1 MSFDLAGLLQRNTQ
15 NTLSGLSSSASAGR
29 TDMSSKTAEG
39 AQAGSLTVGSAIS
52 GQVIKVEGDTVY
64 VKLPSEVLTAKL
76 QEGVNLQTGQSVTFA
91 VSGISDKQITLQ
103 ALFQNSAQTQ
113 VLGKALEQAGIA
125 QTADSLS
132 MVDAMMREGMSVDKN
147 SLWQMYRQV
156 LDHPQTTGENIVLMN
171 RLQIPVNDL
180 TAAQFQNLQNANG
193 QLAQAANTLT
203 DSLYAEFTDMAVQSP
218 QEAAA
223 FMKELVLLLGE
234 SSQTEAGQVGAL
246 PLEGQEV
253 PGDVQPADGNQQP
266 AAGNST
272 GQTEAAGDPVAGQP
286 AGGQTAENGVDARL
300 AFDGQVQTE
309 TDGRQVQAEADGG
322 RLQGSNA
329 EKLST
334 DGQVEQMK
342 ENFLLKPEMVADK
355 EEVEQFFTKLREQVS
370 RLAQTVS
377 EAGKA
382 QTQLFTQTNQLRE
395 NLDFLHQLSQT
406 MQYVQLPLRMA
417 GQETTGDL
425 YVYANK
431 KGLTK
436 EDSISAFLHLD
447 MEHLGPVDVYVAM
460 QNRKVNTH
468 FYLQDDAMID
478 FIQAHIHLLNE
489 RLEQK
494 GYQMQTEVS
503 QKDTPSKVT
512 EPKQA
517 VALSYDPDDDAPK
530 VVATGKGALAEK
542 IIEEAK
548 QAKVPVHKDS
558 KLADTLSRLE
568 IGELIPPELYE
579 VVAEILVFVDQMDRI
594 RAKMEQANKK
604 K

>member
-1 MSFDLAGLLQRNTQ
+1 
-15 NTLSGLSSSASAGR
+15 
-29 TDMSSKTAEG
+29 
-39 AQAGSLTVGSAIS
+39 
-52 GQVIKVEGDTVY
+52 
-64 VKLPSEVLTAKL
+64 
-76 QEGVNLQTGQSVTFA
+76 
-91 VSGISDKQITLQ
+91 
-103 ALFQNSAQTQ
+103 
-113 VLGKALEQAGIA
+113 
-125 QTADSLS
+125 
-132 MVDAMMREGMSVDKN
+132 
-147 SLWQMYRQV
+147 
-156 LDHPQTTGENIVLMN
+156 
-171 RLQIPVNDL
+171 
-180 TAAQFQNLQNANG
+180 
-193 QLAQAANTLT
+193 
-203 DSLYAEFTDMAVQSP
+203 
-218 QEAAA
+218 
-223 FMKELVLLLGE
+223 MKELVLLLGE

-253 PGDVQPADGNQQP
+253 PGDVQPA
-266 AAGNST
+266 AGNSI
-272 GQTEAAGDPVAGQP
+272 GQTEVAGDPVAGQP
-286 AGGQTAENGVDARL
+286 AGGQAAENGVDARL

-309 TDGRQVQAEADGG
+309 SDGRQVQAEADGG

-329 EKLST
+329 EKQSM
-334 DGQVEQMK
+334 DGQVVSSETAENSSQPGVDSLAELMKSDLFTKGDTRQLLRLFSSKEFRNLLTEQMK

-468 FYLQDDAMID
+468 FYLKDDAMID

-512 EPKQA
+512 EEMRKDQ
-517 VALSYDPDDDAPK
+517 
-530 VVATGKGALAEK
+530 
-542 IIEEAK
+542 EEESVCIN
-548 QAKVPVHKDS
+548 QYSFDV
-558 KLADTLSRLE
+558 
-568 IGELIPPELYE
+568 
-579 VVAEILVFVDQMDRI
+579 
-594 RAKMEQANKK
+594 RA
-604 K
+604 

>member
-29 TDMSSKTAEG
+29 TDMSGKTADG

-76 QEGVNLQTGQSVTFA
+76 QEGVNLQSGQSVTFA

-171 RLQIPVNDL
+171 RLQIPVDDL

-193 QLAQAANTLT
+193 QLAQAANALT
-203 DSLYAEFTDMAVQSP
+203 DSLFAEFTDMAAQSP

-286 AGGQTAENGVDARL
+286 AGQLAAENGVDARL

-334 DGQVEQMK
+334 DGQVVSSETAENSSQPGVDSLAELMKSDLFTKGDTRQLLRLFASKEFRSLLTEQMK

-382 QTQLFTQTNQLRE
+382 QTQLFTQSNQLRE

-512 EPKQA
+512 EEMRKDQ
-517 VALSYDPDDDAPK
+517 
-530 VVATGKGALAEK
+530 
-542 IIEEAK
+542 EEESVCIN
-548 QAKVPVHKDS
+548 QYSFDV
-558 KLADTLSRLE
+558 
-568 IGELIPPELYE
+568 
-579 VVAEILVFVDQMDRI
+579 
-594 RAKMEQANKK
+594 RA
-604 K
+604 

>member
-29 TDMSSKTAEG
+29 TDMSGKTADG

-64 VKLPSEVLTAKL
+64 VKLPTEVLTAKL
-76 QEGVNLQTGQSVTFA
+76 QEGVNLQSGQSVTFA

-171 RLQIPVNDL
+171 RLQIPVDDL

-203 DSLYAEFTDMAVQSP
+203 DSLFAEFTDMAVQSP

-246 PLEGQEV
+246 PPEGQEV

-272 GQTEAAGDPVAGQP
+272 GQTDAAGQP
-286 AGGQTAENGVDARL
+286 AGGQTAENGVDARP

-334 DGQVEQMK
+334 DGQVVSSETAENSSQPGADSLAELMKSDLFTKGDTRQLLRLFASKEFNSLLTEQMK

-512 EPKQA
+512 EEMRKDQ
-517 VALSYDPDDDAPK
+517 
-530 VVATGKGALAEK
+530 
-542 IIEEAK
+542 EEESVCIN
-548 QAKVPVHKDS
+548 QYSFDV
-558 KLADTLSRLE
+558 
-568 IGELIPPELYE
+568 
-579 VVAEILVFVDQMDRI
+579 
-594 RAKMEQANKK
+594 RA
-604 K
+604 

>member
-193 QLAQAANTLT
+193 QLAQAANALT
-203 DSLYAEFTDMAVQSP
+203 DSLFAEFTDMAVQSP

-272 GQTEAAGDPVAGQP
+272 GQTEAAGDPVAC
-286 AGGQTAENGVDARL
+286 
-300 AFDGQVQTE
+300 
-309 TDGRQVQAEADGG
+309 
-322 RLQGSNA
+322 
-329 EKLST
+329 
-334 DGQVEQMK
+334 
-342 ENFLLKPEMVADK
+342 LLY
-355 EEVEQFFTKLREQVS
+355 TS
-370 RLAQTVS
+370 
-377 EAGKA
+377 
-382 QTQLFTQTNQLRE
+382 
-395 NLDFLHQLSQT
+395 
-406 MQYVQLPLRMA
+406 
-417 GQETTGDL
+417 
-425 YVYANK
+425 
-431 KGLTK
+431 
-436 EDSISAFLHLD
+436 
-447 MEHLGPVDVYVAM
+447 
-460 QNRKVNTH
+460 
-468 FYLQDDAMID
+468 
-478 FIQAHIHLLNE
+478 
-489 RLEQK
+489 
-494 GYQMQTEVS
+494 
-503 QKDTPSKVT
+503 PS
-512 EPKQA
+512 PR
-517 VALSYDPDDDAPK
+517 D
-530 VVATGKGALAEK
+530 
-542 IIEEAK
+542 
-548 QAKVPVHKDS
+548 
-558 KLADTLSRLE
+558 
-568 IGELIPPELYE
+568 
-579 VVAEILVFVDQMDRI
+579 
-594 RAKMEQANKK
+594 
-604 K
+604 

>member
-29 TDMSSKTAEG
+29 TDMSGKTADG

-64 VKLPSEVLTAKL
+64 VKLPSEVLAAKL
-76 QEGVNLQTGQSVTFA
+76 QEGVNLQPGQSVTFA

-193 QLAQAANTLT
+193 QLAQAANALT
-203 DSLYAEFTDMAVQSP
+203 DSLFAEFTDMAAQSP

-234 SSQTEAGQVGAL
+234 SSRTEAGQVGAL

-272 GQTEAAGDPVAGQP
+272 GQTDAAGQP

-300 AFDGQVQTE
+300 VFDGQVQTE

-334 DGQVEQMK
+334 DGQVVSSETAENSSRPGVDSLAELMKSDLFTKGDTRQLLRLFASKEFRSLLTEQMK

-468 FYLQDDAMID
+468 FYLQDDAVID

-503 QKDTPSKVT
+503 QKDTPSGVT
-512 EPKQA
+512 EEMRKDQ
-517 VALSYDPDDDAPK
+517 
-530 VVATGKGALAEK
+530 
-542 IIEEAK
+542 EESVCIN
-548 QAKVPVHKDS
+548 QYSFDV
-558 KLADTLSRLE
+558 
-568 IGELIPPELYE
+568 
-579 VVAEILVFVDQMDRI
+579 
-594 RAKMEQANKK
+594 RA
-604 K
+604 

>member
-29 TDMSSKTAEG
+29 TDMSGKTADG

-76 QEGVNLQTGQSVTFA
+76 QEGVNLQSGQSVTFA

-171 RLQIPVNDL
+171 RLQIPVDDL

-203 DSLYAEFTDMAVQSP
+203 DSLFAEFTDMAVQSP
-218 QEAAA
+218 QEATA
-223 FMKELVLLLGE
+223 FMKELVLLLGK

-272 GQTEAAGDPVAGQP
+272 GQTDAAGQP
-286 AGGQTAENGVDARL
+286 AGGQTAENGVDAWL
-300 AFDGQVQTE
+300 AFDGQVQAE
-309 TDGRQVQAEADGG
+309 SDGRQVQAEAYGG

-334 DGQVEQMK
+334 DGQVVSSETAENSSRPGVDSLAELMKSDLFTKGDTRQLLRLFASKEFRSLLTEQMR

-377 EAGKA
+377 ETGKA

-503 QKDTPSKVT
+503 QKDTLSKVT
-512 EPKQA
+512 EEMRKDQ
-517 VALSYDPDDDAPK
+517 
-530 VVATGKGALAEK
+530 
-542 IIEEAK
+542 EEESVCIN
-548 QAKVPVHKDS
+548 QYSFDV
-558 KLADTLSRLE
+558 
-568 IGELIPPELYE
+568 
-579 VVAEILVFVDQMDRI
+579 
-594 RAKMEQANKK
+594 RA
-604 K
+604 

>member
-15 NTLSGLSSSASAGR
+15 NTLSGLSPSASAGR
-29 TDMSSKTAEG
+29 TDMSGKAAEG

-52 GQVIKVEGDTVY
+52 GQVMKVEGDTVY
-64 VKLPSEVLTAKL
+64 VKLPSEILTAKL
-76 QEGVNLQTGQSVTFA
+76 QEGVNLQPGQSVTFA

-193 QLAQAANTLT
+193 QLAQAANALT
-203 DSLYAEFTDMAVQSP
+203 DSLFAEFADMAAQSP
-218 QEAAA
+218 QEAAS

-234 SSQTEAGQVGAL
+234 SGQTEAGQAGAL

-253 PGDVQPADGNQQP
+253 PGDVQPA
-266 AAGNST
+266 AGNST
-272 GQTEAAGDPVAGQP
+272 GQTEVAGDPVAGQP
-286 AGGQTAENGVDARL
+286 AGGQAAENGVDARL

-309 TDGRQVQAEADGG
+309 SDGRQVQAEADGG

-329 EKLST
+329 EKQSM
-334 DGQVEQMK
+334 DGQVVSSKTAENSSQPGVDSLAELMKSDLFTKGDTRQLLRLFSSKEFRNLLTEQMK

-468 FYLQDDAMID
+468 FYLKDDAMID

-512 EPKQA
+512 EEMRKDQ
-517 VALSYDPDDDAPK
+517 
-530 VVATGKGALAEK
+530 
-542 IIEEAK
+542 EEESVCIN
-548 QAKVPVHKDS
+548 QYSFDV
-558 KLADTLSRLE
+558 
-568 IGELIPPELYE
+568 
-579 VVAEILVFVDQMDRI
+579 
-594 RAKMEQANKK
+594 RA
-604 K
+604 

>member
-76 QEGVNLQTGQSVTFA
+76 QEGVNLQSGQSVTFA

-193 QLAQAANTLT
+193 QLAQAANALT
-203 DSLYAEFTDMAVQSP
+203 DSLFAEFTDMAAKSP

-272 GQTEAAGDPVAGQP
+272 GQTDAAGQS

-300 AFDGQVQTE
+300 VFDGQVQTE
-309 TDGRQVQAEADGG
+309 TDGRQVQAEADGRQLQVSDSDKQGIDG
-322 RLQGSNA
+322 RNNFSETA
-329 EKLST
+329 ENTVQQSADSLAELMKSDLFTKGDTRQLLRLFSSKEFRSLLT
-334 DGQVEQMK
+334 EQMK

-355 EEVEQFFTKLREQVS
+355 EAVEQFFTKLREQVS
-370 RLAQTVS
+370 RLTQTVS

-436 EDSISAFLHLD
+436 EDSVSAFLHLD

-468 FYLQDDAMID
+468 FYLQDDAVID

-503 QKDTPSKVT
+503 QKDTPSGVT
-512 EPKQA
+512 EEMRKDQ
-517 VALSYDPDDDAPK
+517 
-530 VVATGKGALAEK
+530 
-542 IIEEAK
+542 EESVCIN
-548 QAKVPVHKDS
+548 QYSFDV
-558 KLADTLSRLE
+558 
-568 IGELIPPELYE
+568 
-579 VVAEILVFVDQMDRI
+579 
-594 RAKMEQANKK
+594 RA
-604 K
+604 

>member
-15 NTLSGLSSSASAGR
+15 NTLSGLSPSASAGR
-29 TDMSSKTAEG
+29 TDMSGKTAEG
-39 AQAGSLTVGSAIS
+39 AQTGSLTVGSAIS
-52 GQVIKVEGDTVY
+52 GQVMKVEGDTVY

-76 QEGVNLQTGQSVTFA
+76 QEGVNLQPGQSVTFA

-147 SLWQMYRQV
+147 ALWQMHRQV

-193 QLAQAANTLT
+193 QLAQAANALT
-203 DSLYAEFTDMAVQSP
+203 DSLFAEFADMAAQSP
-218 QEAAA
+218 QEAAS

-253 PGDVQPADGNQQP
+253 PGDVQPE
-266 AAGNST
+266 AGNST
-272 GQTEAAGDPVAGQP
+272 GQTEAAGDRVAGQP
-286 AGGQTAENGVDARL
+286 AGGQTAGNGVDARL
-300 AFDGQVQTE
+300 AFDGQVQAE
-309 TDGRQVQAEADGG
+309 SDGRQVQAEADGG

-334 DGQVEQMK
+334 DGQVVSSKTAENSSQPGVDSLAELMKSDLFTKGDTRQLLHLFSSKEFRNLLTEQMK

-512 EPKQA
+512 EEMRKDQ
-517 VALSYDPDDDAPK
+517 
-530 VVATGKGALAEK
+530 
-542 IIEEAK
+542 EEESVCIN
-548 QAKVPVHKDS
+548 QYSFDV
-558 KLADTLSRLE
+558 
-568 IGELIPPELYE
+568 
-579 VVAEILVFVDQMDRI
+579 
-594 RAKMEQANKK
+594 RA
-604 K
+604 

>member
-193 QLAQAANTLT
+193 QLAQAANALT
-203 DSLYAEFTDMAVQSP
+203 DSLFAEFTDMAVQSP

-234 SSQTEAGQVGAL
+234 SSQTE
-246 PLEGQEV
+246 EGQEV
-253 PGDVQPADGNQQP
+253 PGDVQP

-286 AGGQTAENGVDARL
+286 AGGRTAENGVDARL
-300 AFDGQVQTE
+300 AFNGQVQTE

-334 DGQVEQMK
+334 DGQVVSSETAENSSQPGVDSLAELMKSDLFTKGDTRQLLRLFSSKEFRSLLTEQMK

-382 QTQLFTQTNQLRE
+382 QTQLFTQSNQLRE

-512 EPKQA
+512 EEMRKDQ
-517 VALSYDPDDDAPK
+517 
-530 VVATGKGALAEK
+530 
-542 IIEEAK
+542 EEESVCIN
-548 QAKVPVHKDS
+548 QYSFDV
-558 KLADTLSRLE
+558 
-568 IGELIPPELYE
+568 
-579 VVAEILVFVDQMDRI
+579 
-594 RAKMEQANKK
+594 RA
-604 K
+604 

>member
-29 TDMSSKTAEG
+29 TDMSGKTTEG
-39 AQAGSLTVGSAIS
+39 AQTGSLTVGSAIS
-52 GQVIKVEGDTVY
+52 GQVMKVEGDTVY

-76 QEGVNLQTGQSVTFA
+76 QEGVNLQPGQSVTFA

-193 QLAQAANTLT
+193 QLAQAANALT
-203 DSLYAEFTDMAVQSP
+203 DSLFAEFADMAAQSP
-218 QEAAA
+218 HEAAS

-234 SSQTEAGQVGAL
+234 SSQTEAGQAGAL

-272 GQTEAAGDPVAGQP
+272 GQIEVAGDRVAGQP

-309 TDGRQVQAEADGG
+309 TDGRQVQAEADSG
-322 RLQGSNA
+322 RLQEPNA

-334 DGQVEQMK
+334 DGQVVSSKAVENSSQPGVDSLAELMKSDLFTKGDTRQLLRLFSSKEFRNLLTEQMK

-512 EPKQA
+512 EEMRKDQ
-517 VALSYDPDDDAPK
+517 
-530 VVATGKGALAEK
+530 
-542 IIEEAK
+542 EEESVCIN
-548 QAKVPVHKDS
+548 QYSFDV
-558 KLADTLSRLE
+558 
-568 IGELIPPELYE
+568 
-579 VVAEILVFVDQMDRI
+579 
-594 RAKMEQANKK
+594 RA
-604 K
+604 

>member
-15 NTLSGLSSSASAGR
+15 NTLSGLSSSALAGR

-76 QEGVNLQTGQSVTFA
+76 QEGMNLQSGQSVTFA

-156 LDHPQTTGENIVLMN
+156 LDYPQTTGENIVLMN

-193 QLAQAANTLT
+193 QLAQAANALT
-203 DSLYAEFTDMAVQSP
+203 DSLFAEFTDMAVQSP

-246 PLEGQEV
+246 PLEGQVV

-272 GQTEAAGDPVAGQP
+272 GQTEAAGDPAAGQL

-300 AFDGQVQTE
+300 VFDGQVQTE
-309 TDGRQVQAEADGG
+309 TDGRQVQAEADGRQLQVSDSDKQGIDG
-322 RLQGSNA
+322 RNNFSETA
-329 EKLST
+329 ENTVQQSADSLAELMKSDLFTKGDTRQLLRLFSSKEFRSLLT
-334 DGQVEQMK
+334 EQMK

-382 QTQLFTQTNQLRE
+382 QTQLFTRTNQLRE

-512 EPKQA
+512 EEMRKDQ
-517 VALSYDPDDDAPK
+517 
-530 VVATGKGALAEK
+530 
-542 IIEEAK
+542 EEESVCIN
-548 QAKVPVHKDS
+548 QYSFDV
-558 KLADTLSRLE
+558 
-568 IGELIPPELYE
+568 
-579 VVAEILVFVDQMDRI
+579 
-594 RAKMEQANKK
+594 RA
-604 K
+604 

>member
-29 TDMSSKTAEG
+29 TDMSGKTADG

-76 QEGVNLQTGQSVTFA
+76 QEGVNLQSGQSVTFA

-171 RLQIPVNDL
+171 RLQIPVDDL

-203 DSLYAEFTDMAVQSP
+203 DSLFAEFTDMAVQSP

-272 GQTEAAGDPVAGQP
+272 GQTDAAGQP

-309 TDGRQVQAEADGG
+309 TDGRQVQAEAAGG

-334 DGQVEQMK
+334 DGQVVSSETAENSSQPGVDSLAELMKSDLFTKGDTRQLLRLFASKEFRSLLTEQMK

-503 QKDTPSKVT
+503 QKDTLSKVT
-512 EPKQA
+512 EEMRKDQ
-517 VALSYDPDDDAPK
+517 
-530 VVATGKGALAEK
+530 
-542 IIEEAK
+542 EEESVCIN
-548 QAKVPVHKDS
+548 QYSFDV
-558 KLADTLSRLE
+558 
-568 IGELIPPELYE
+568 
-579 VVAEILVFVDQMDRI
+579 
-594 RAKMEQANKK
+594 RA
-604 K
+604 

>member
-76 QEGVNLQTGQSVTFA
+76 QEGVNLQSGQSVTFA

-193 QLAQAANTLT
+193 QLAQAANALT
-203 DSLYAEFTDMAVQSP
+203 DSLFAEFTDMAAKSP
-218 QEAAA
+218 QEAAV

-234 SSQTEAGQVGAL
+234 SSRTEAGQVGAL

-272 GQTEAAGDPVAGQP
+272 GQTDAAGQP

-334 DGQVEQMK
+334 DGQVVSSETAENSSQPGVDSLAELMKSDLFTKGDTRQLLRLFASKEFRSLLTEQMK

-503 QKDTPSKVT
+503 QKDTPSGVT
-512 EPKQA
+512 EEMRKDQ
-517 VALSYDPDDDAPK
+517 
-530 VVATGKGALAEK
+530 
-542 IIEEAK
+542 EESVCIN
-548 QAKVPVHKDS
+548 QYSFDV
-558 KLADTLSRLE
+558 
-568 IGELIPPELYE
+568 
-579 VVAEILVFVDQMDRI
+579 
-594 RAKMEQANKK
+594 RA
-604 K
+604 

>member
-1 MSFDLAGLLQRNTQ
+1 MSFDLAGLWQRNTQ
-15 NTLSGLSSSASAGR
+15 NTLSGLSSSVSAGYA
-29 TDMSSKTAEG
+29 DMGGKAAEG
-39 AQAGSLTVGSAIS
+39 TQTGSLTVGSAIS
-52 GQVIKVEGDTVY
+52 GQVMKVEGDTVY

-76 QEGVNLQTGQSVTFA
+76 QDGMSLQPGQSVTFA

-103 ALFQNSAQTQ
+103 ALFQNSAQIQ

-147 SLWQMYRQV
+147 ALWQMYRQV
-156 LDHPQTTGENIVLMN
+156 LDHPQTTGDNIVLMN

-203 DSLYAEFTDMAVQSP
+203 DSLFAEFTDMVAQSP
-218 QEAAA
+218 QEAAS
-223 FMKELVLLLGE
+223 FMKELVLLFGE
-234 SSQTEAGQVGAL
+234 SGQTEAEQAGAFS
-246 PLEGQEV
+246 PEGQEV
-253 PGDVQPADGNQQP
+253 PGNEQLADENQQAVTENSAGQTN
-266 AAGNST
+266 AAGNSAT
-272 GQTEAAGDPVAGQP
+272 DRM
-286 AGGQTAENGVDARL
+286 AGGQTVENNVDARL
-300 AFDGQVQTE
+300 AFDGQMQTE
-309 TDGRQVQAEADGG
+309 TDGRQVQTESDSSQLQVSDPDKQSIAGQTATQETAKNTMQSSADSLAELMKSDLFTGG
-322 RLQGSNA
+322 DTRQLLHLFSSK
-329 EKLST
+329 EFRSLLT
-334 DGQVEQMK
+334 EQMK
-342 ENFLLKPEMVADK
+342 DNFLLKPEMVADK

-377 EAGKA
+377 EAGKE

-431 KGLTK
+431 KGLTS

-460 QNRKVNTH
+460 QNQKVNTH

-489 RLEQK
+489 RLSQK

-503 QKDTPSKVT
+503 QKDMPSKVT
-512 EPKQA
+512 EEMRKDQ
-517 VALSYDPDDDAPK
+517 
-530 VVATGKGALAEK
+530 
-542 IIEEAK
+542 EEESVCIN
-548 QAKVPVHKDS
+548 QYSFDV
-558 KLADTLSRLE
+558 
-568 IGELIPPELYE
+568 
-579 VVAEILVFVDQMDRI
+579 
-594 RAKMEQANKK
+594 RA
-604 K
+604 

>member
-1 MSFDLAGLLQRNTQ
+1 M
-15 NTLSGLSSSASAGR
+15 
-29 TDMSSKTAEG
+29 
-39 AQAGSLTVGSAIS
+39 
-52 GQVIKVEGDTVY
+52 KVEGDTVY

-76 QEGVNLQTGQSVTFA
+76 QEGVNLQPGQSVTFA

-147 SLWQMYRQV
+147 SLWQMYRRV
-156 LDHPQTTGENIVLMN
+156 LDYPQTTGENIVLMN

-193 QLAQAANTLT
+193 QLAQAANALT
-203 DSLYAEFTDMAVQSP
+203 DSLFAEFVDMAAQSP
-218 QEAAA
+218 QEAAS
-223 FMKELVLLLGE
+223 FMKELVLFLGE

-253 PGDVQPADGNQQP
+253 PGDVQPA
-266 AAGNST
+266 AGNST
-272 GQTEAAGDPVAGQP
+272 GQTEAAGDRVAGQP
-286 AGGQTAENGVDARL
+286 TGGQTAENGVDARL
-300 AFDGQVQTE
+300 AFDGQVQAE
-309 TDGRQVQAEADGG
+309 SDGRQVQAEADGG

-334 DGQVEQMK
+334 DGQIVSSKTAENSSQPGVDSLAELMKSDLFTKGDTRQLLRLFSSKEFRNLLTEQMK

-460 QNRKVNTH
+460 QNRRVNTH

-512 EPKQA
+512 EEMRKDQ
-517 VALSYDPDDDAPK
+517 
-530 VVATGKGALAEK
+530 
-542 IIEEAK
+542 EEESVCIN
-548 QAKVPVHKDS
+548 QYSFDV
-558 KLADTLSRLE
+558 
-568 IGELIPPELYE
+568 
-579 VVAEILVFVDQMDRI
+579 
-594 RAKMEQANKK
+594 RA
-604 K
+604 

>member
-29 TDMSSKTAEG
+29 TDMSGKTTEG
-39 AQAGSLTVGSAIS
+39 AQTGSLTVGSAIS
-52 GQVIKVEGDTVY
+52 GQVMKVEGDTVY

-76 QEGVNLQTGQSVTFA
+76 QEGVNLQPGQSVTFA

-113 VLGKALEQAGIA
+113 VLGKALEQAGIV

-156 LDHPQTTGENIVLMN
+156 LDYPQTTGENIVLMN

-193 QLAQAANTLT
+193 QLAQAANALT
-203 DSLYAEFTDMAVQSP
+203 DSLYAEFADMAAQSP
-218 QEAAA
+218 QEAAS

-234 SSQTEAGQVGAL
+234 SSQTEAGQAGAL

-253 PGDVQPADGNQQP
+253 PGDVQPPDGNQQP

-272 GQTEAAGDPVAGQP
+272 GQTEAAGDLVAGQP
-286 AGGQTAENGVDARL
+286 TGGQTAGNGVDARL
-300 AFDGQVQTE
+300 AFDGQVQAE
-309 TDGRQVQAEADGG
+309 SDGRQVQAEADNRQLQTSGLDKQG
-322 RLQGSNA
+322 TEGQAALSKTAENSSQPGVDFLAELMKSDLFTKGDTRQLLRLFSSKEFRN
-329 EKLST
+329 LLT
-334 DGQVEQMK
+334 EQMK

-512 EPKQA
+512 EEMRKDQ
-517 VALSYDPDDDAPK
+517 
-530 VVATGKGALAEK
+530 
-542 IIEEAK
+542 EEESVCIN
-548 QAKVPVHKDS
+548 QYSFDV
-558 KLADTLSRLE
+558 
-568 IGELIPPELYE
+568 
-579 VVAEILVFVDQMDRI
+579 
-594 RAKMEQANKK
+594 RA
-604 K
+604 

>member
-29 TDMSSKTAEG
+29 TDMSGKTAEG

-52 GQVIKVEGDTVY
+52 GQVMKVEGDTVY

-76 QEGVNLQTGQSVTFA
+76 QEGVNLQPGQSVTFA

-147 SLWQMYRQV
+147 ALWQMHRQV

-193 QLAQAANTLT
+193 QLAQAANALT
-203 DSLYAEFTDMAVQSP
+203 DSLFAEFADMAAQSP
-218 QEAAA
+218 QEAAS

-253 PGDVQPADGNQQP
+253 PGDVQPE
-266 AAGNST
+266 AGNST
-272 GQTEAAGDPVAGQP
+272 GQTEVAGDPVAGQP
-286 AGGQTAENGVDARL
+286 AGGQTAGNGVDARL
-300 AFDGQVQTE
+300 AFDGQVQAE
-309 TDGRQVQAEADGG
+309 SDGRQVQAEADGG

-329 EKLST
+329 EKLTT
-334 DGQVEQMK
+334 DGQVVSSETAENTVQQSADSLAELMKSDLFAKGDTRQLLRLFSSKEFRNLLTEQMK

-468 FYLQDDAMID
+468 FYLQDDVMID

-512 EPKQA
+512 EEMRKDQ
-517 VALSYDPDDDAPK
+517 
-530 VVATGKGALAEK
+530 
-542 IIEEAK
+542 EEESVCIN
-548 QAKVPVHKDS
+548 QYSFDV
-558 KLADTLSRLE
+558 
-568 IGELIPPELYE
+568 
-579 VVAEILVFVDQMDRI
+579 
-594 RAKMEQANKK
+594 RA
-604 K
+604 

>member
-29 TDMSSKTAEG
+29 TDMSGKTTEG
-39 AQAGSLTVGSAIS
+39 AQTGSLTVGSAIS
-52 GQVIKVEGDTVY
+52 GQVMKVEGDTVY

-76 QEGVNLQTGQSVTFA
+76 QEGVNLQPGQSVTFA

-113 VLGKALEQAGIA
+113 VLGKALEQAGIV

-193 QLAQAANTLT
+193 QLAQAANALT
-203 DSLYAEFTDMAVQSP
+203 DSLFAEFADMAAQSP

-234 SSQTEAGQVGAL
+234 SSQTEARQIGAL
-246 PLEGQEV
+246 FAEGQEV
-253 PGDVQPADGNQQP
+253 PQDVQPADGNQQL

-272 GQTEAAGDPVAGQP
+272 GQTEAAGDLVAGQP
-286 AGGQTAENGVDARL
+286 TGGQTAGNGVDARL
-300 AFDGQVQTE
+300 AFDGQVQAE
-309 TDGRQVQAEADGG
+309 SDGRQVQAEADGG
-322 RLQGSNA
+322 RLQGPNA

-334 DGQVEQMK
+334 DGQVVSLETAENSSQPGVDSLAELMKSDLFTKGDTRQLLRLFSSKEFRNLLTEQMK

-512 EPKQA
+512 EEMRKDQ
-517 VALSYDPDDDAPK
+517 
-530 VVATGKGALAEK
+530 
-542 IIEEAK
+542 EEESVCIN
-548 QAKVPVHKDS
+548 QYSFDV
-558 KLADTLSRLE
+558 
-568 IGELIPPELYE
+568 
-579 VVAEILVFVDQMDRI
+579 
-594 RAKMEQANKK
+594 RA
-604 K
+604 

>member
-193 QLAQAANTLT
+193 QLAQAANALT
-203 DSLYAEFTDMAVQSP
+203 DSLFAEFTDMAAKSP

-253 PGDVQPADGNQQP
+253 PGDVQPADENRQ
-266 AAGNST
+266 AVAGNST
-272 GQTEAAGDPVAGQP
+272 GQTDAAGQP

-300 AFDGQVQTE
+300 VFDGQVQTE
-309 TDGRQVQAEADGG
+309 TDGRQVQAEADGRQLQVSDSDKQGIDG
-322 RLQGSNA
+322 RNNFSETA
-329 EKLST
+329 ENTVQQSADSLAELMKSDLFTKGDTRQLLRLFSSKEFRSLLT
-334 DGQVEQMK
+334 EQMK

-355 EEVEQFFTKLREQVS
+355 EAVEQFFTKLREQVS
-370 RLAQTVS
+370 RLTQTVS

-436 EDSISAFLHLD
+436 EDSVSAFLHLD

-512 EPKQA
+512 EEMRKDQ
-517 VALSYDPDDDAPK
+517 
-530 VVATGKGALAEK
+530 
-542 IIEEAK
+542 EEESVCIN
-548 QAKVPVHKDS
+548 QYSFDV
-558 KLADTLSRLE
+558 
-568 IGELIPPELYE
+568 
-579 VVAEILVFVDQMDRI
+579 
-594 RAKMEQANKK
+594 RA
-604 K
+604 

>member
-29 TDMSSKTAEG
+29 TDMSGKTADG

-52 GQVIKVEGDTVY
+52 GQVIKVEGDIVY

-76 QEGVNLQTGQSVTFA
+76 QEGVNLQSGQSVTFA

-171 RLQIPVNDL
+171 RLQIPVDDL

-203 DSLYAEFTDMAVQSP
+203 DSLFAEFTDMAVQSP

-223 FMKELVLLLGE
+223 FMKELVLLLGK

-272 GQTEAAGDPVAGQP
+272 GQTDAAGQP

-334 DGQVEQMK
+334 DGQVVSSETAENSSQPGADSLAELMKSDLFTKGDTRQLLRLFASKEFRSLLTEQMK

-503 QKDTPSKVT
+503 QKDTLSKVT
-512 EPKQA
+512 EEMRKDQ
-517 VALSYDPDDDAPK
+517 
-530 VVATGKGALAEK
+530 
-542 IIEEAK
+542 EEESVCIN
-548 QAKVPVHKDS
+548 QYSFDV
-558 KLADTLSRLE
+558 
-568 IGELIPPELYE
+568 
-579 VVAEILVFVDQMDRI
+579 
-594 RAKMEQANKK
+594 RA
-604 K
+604 

>member
-29 TDMSSKTAEG
+29 TDMSGKTADG

-76 QEGVNLQTGQSVTFA
+76 QEGVNLQPGQSVTFA

-156 LDHPQTTGENIVLMN
+156 LDHPQTMGENIVLMN

-193 QLAQAANTLT
+193 QLAQAANALT
-203 DSLYAEFTDMAVQSP
+203 DSLFAEFTDMAAQSP

-223 FMKELVLLLGE
+223 FMKGLVLLLGE
-234 SSQTEAGQVGAL
+234 SSRTEAGQVGAL

-272 GQTEAAGDPVAGQP
+272 GQTDAAGQP

-300 AFDGQVQTE
+300 VFDGQVQTE
-309 TDGRQVQAEADGG
+309 TDGRQVQAEADGRQLQVSDSDKQGIDG
-322 RLQGSNA
+322 RNNFSETA
-329 EKLST
+329 ENTVQQSADSLAELMKSDLFTKGDTRQLLRLFSSKEFRSLLT
-334 DGQVEQMK
+334 EQMK

-355 EEVEQFFTKLREQVS
+355 EAVEQFFTKLREQVS
-370 RLAQTVS
+370 RLTQTVS

-503 QKDTPSKVT
+503 QKDTPSGVT
-512 EPKQA
+512 EEMRKDQ
-517 VALSYDPDDDAPK
+517 
-530 VVATGKGALAEK
+530 
-542 IIEEAK
+542 EESVCIN
-548 QAKVPVHKDS
+548 QYSFDV
-558 KLADTLSRLE
+558 
-568 IGELIPPELYE
+568 
-579 VVAEILVFVDQMDRI
+579 
-594 RAKMEQANKK
+594 RA
-604 K
+604 

>member
-29 TDMSSKTAEG
+29 TDMSGKTTEG
-39 AQAGSLTVGSAIS
+39 AQTGSLTVGSAIS
-52 GQVIKVEGDTVY
+52 GQVMKVEGDTVY

-76 QEGVNLQTGQSVTFA
+76 QEGVNLQPGQSVTFA

-147 SLWQMYRQV
+147 ALWQMHRQV
-156 LDHPQTTGENIVLMN
+156 LDHPQATGENIVLMN

-193 QLAQAANTLT
+193 QLVQAANALT
-203 DSLYAEFTDMAVQSP
+203 DSLFAEFADMAAQSP
-218 QEAAA
+218 QEAAS

-234 SSQTEAGQVGAL
+234 SSRTEAGQAGAL

-253 PGDVQPADGNQQP
+253 PGDVQPPDGNQQP

-272 GQTEAAGDPVAGQP
+272 GQTEAAGDRVAGQP
-286 AGGQTAENGVDARL
+286 AGGQTAGNGNGVDARL
-300 AFDGQVQTE
+300 AFDGQVQ
-309 TDGRQVQAEADGG
+309 AEADGG
-322 RLQGSNA
+322 RLQGPNA

-334 DGQVEQMK
+334 DGQVVSSETAENSSQPGVDSLADLIKSDLFTKGDTRQLLRLFSSKEFRNLLTEQMK

-512 EPKQA
+512 EEMRKDQ
-517 VALSYDPDDDAPK
+517 
-530 VVATGKGALAEK
+530 
-542 IIEEAK
+542 EEESVCIN
-548 QAKVPVHKDS
+548 QYSFDV
-558 KLADTLSRLE
+558 
-568 IGELIPPELYE
+568 
-579 VVAEILVFVDQMDRI
+579 
-594 RAKMEQANKK
+594 RA
-604 K
+604 

>member
-1 MSFDLAGLLQRNTQ
+1 MSFDLAGLWQRNTQ
-15 NTLSGLSSSASAGR
+15 NTLSGLSSSASAGYVDR
-29 TDMSSKTAEG
+29 SRASEG
-39 AQAGSLTVGSAIS
+39 TQAGNLTVGSAIS
-52 GQVIKVEGDTVY
+52 GQVMKVEGDTVY

-76 QEGVNLQTGQSVTFA
+76 QDGMSLQPGQSVTFA

-171 RLQIPVNDL
+171 RLQIPINDL
-180 TAAQFQNLQNANG
+180 TAAQFQNLQNTNG
-193 QLAQAANTLT
+193 QIAQAANALT
-203 DSLYAEFTDMAVQSP
+203 DSLFAEFTDTAAQSP
-218 QEAAA
+218 QEAAS

-234 SSQTEAGQVGAL
+234 SGQAEQAGAFPQEGQEMPGEAQLADGNLQSAVETIDGQGNAAEDPVAARMAGGQAAEAGTDATL
-246 PLEGQEV
+246 ALEGQKQS
-253 PGDVQPADGNQQP
+253 GADGQKVQAESDSGRLQ
-266 AAGNST
+266 AANADKQSI
-272 GQTEAAGDPVAGQP
+272 A
-286 AGGQTAENGVDARL
+286 GQTATPETAGNTVQQSADSLAELMKSDLFTKGDTRQLLRL
-300 AFDGQVQTE
+300 FSSKEFRNLLT
-309 TDGRQVQAEADGG
+309 
-322 RLQGSNA
+322 
-329 EKLST
+329 
-334 DGQVEQMK
+334 EQMK
-342 ENFLLKPEMVADK
+342 DNFLLKPEMVADK
-355 EEVEQFFTKLREQVS
+355 EAVEQFFTKLREQVS

-377 EAGKA
+377 DAGKA

-460 QNRKVNTH
+460 QNQKVNTH

-489 RLEQK
+489 RLSQK

-503 QKDTPSKVT
+503 QKDTPSRVT
-512 EPKQA
+512 EEMRKDQ
-517 VALSYDPDDDAPK
+517 
-530 VVATGKGALAEK
+530 
-542 IIEEAK
+542 EEENVCIN
-548 QAKVPVHKDS
+548 QYSFDV
-558 KLADTLSRLE
+558 
-568 IGELIPPELYE
+568 
-579 VVAEILVFVDQMDRI
+579 
-594 RAKMEQANKK
+594 RA
-604 K
+604 

>member
-1 MSFDLAGLLQRNTQ
+1 MSFDLAGLWQRNTQ
-15 NTLSGLSSSASAGR
+15 NTLSGLSSSASVGR
-29 TDMSSKTAEG
+29 ADMSGKVAEG
-39 AQAGSLTVGSAIS
+39 TQTGSLTVGSAIS
-52 GQVIKVEGDTVY
+52 GQVMKVDGDTVY

-76 QEGVNLQTGQSVTFA
+76 QEGVNLQPGQSVTFA

-156 LDHPQTTGENIVLMN
+156 LDHPQTTGDNIVLMN

-193 QLAQAANTLT
+193 QLAQAANVMT
-203 DSLYAEFTDMAVQSP
+203 DSLFAEFTDMAAQSP
-218 QEAAA
+218 QEAVSL
-223 FMKELVLLLGE
+223 MKELVLLFGE
-234 SSQTEAGQVGAL
+234 SGQTETGTL

-253 PGDVQPADGNQQP
+253 LQDVQPADGNPQ
-266 AAGNST
+266 AVAENSA
-272 GQTEAAGDPVAGQP
+272 GQTDAAGDPATERM
-286 AGGQTAENGVDARL
+286 AGGQSAESGVDARL
-300 AFDGQVQTE
+300 ASDGQMQTE
-309 TDGRQVQAEADGG
+309 TDGRQVQTGSDNRQLQTPDLNKQGIEGQAVSSETPENTVQQSADSLTELMKSDLFTKGDTRQLL
-322 RLQGSNA
+322 RLFSSK
-329 EKLST
+329 EFRSLLT
-334 DGQVEQMK
+334 EQIK
-342 ENFLLKPEMVADK
+342 DNFLLKPEMVADK

-489 RLEQK
+489 RLSQK

-503 QKDTPSKVT
+503 QKDTPSKVM
-512 EPKQA
+512 
-517 VALSYDPDDDAPK
+517 
-530 VVATGKGALAEK
+530 
-542 IIEEAK
+542 EEMR
-548 QAKVPVHKDS
+548 KDQEEES
-558 KLADTLSRLE
+558 VCINQYSFD
-568 IGELIPPELYE
+568 
-579 VVAEILVFVDQMDRI
+579 V
-594 RAKMEQANKK
+594 RA
-604 K
+604 

>member
-29 TDMSSKTAEG
+29 TDMSGKMAEG
-39 AQAGSLTVGSAIS
+39 AQTGSLTVGSAIS
-52 GQVIKVEGDTVY
+52 GQVMKVEGDTVY

-76 QEGVNLQTGQSVTFA
+76 QEGVNLQPGQSVTFA

-113 VLGKALEQAGIA
+113 VLGKALEQAGIV

-193 QLAQAANTLT
+193 QLAQAANALT
-203 DSLYAEFTDMAVQSP
+203 DSLFAEFTDMAAQSQ

-234 SSQTEAGQVGAL
+234 SSQTEAWQAGAL
-246 PLEGQEV
+246 GQEV
-253 PGDVQPADGNQQP
+253 PQDVQLADGNPQ
-266 AAGNST
+266 AVAENSA
-272 GQTEAAGDPVAGQP
+272 GQTDAAEDPATARM
-286 AGGQTAENGVDARL
+286 AGGQAAENGVDARL

-309 TDGRQVQAEADGG
+309 TDGRQVQAEADN
-322 RLQGSNA
+322 RQLQTSGLDKQGTEGQA
-329 EKLST
+329 ALST
-334 DGQVEQMK
+334 TAENTVQSSTDSLAELMKSDLFTKGDTRQLLRLFSSKEFRNLLTEQMK

-460 QNRKVNTH
+460 QNRRVNTH

-512 EPKQA
+512 EEMRKDQ
-517 VALSYDPDDDAPK
+517 
-530 VVATGKGALAEK
+530 
-542 IIEEAK
+542 EEESVCIN
-548 QAKVPVHKDS
+548 QYSFDV
-558 KLADTLSRLE
+558 
-568 IGELIPPELYE
+568 
-579 VVAEILVFVDQMDRI
+579 
-594 RAKMEQANKK
+594 RA
-604 K
+604 

>member
-76 QEGVNLQTGQSVTFA
+76 QEGVNLQSGQSVTFA

-203 DSLYAEFTDMAVQSP
+203 DSLFAEFTDMAVQSP

-272 GQTEAAGDPVAGQP
+272 GQTDAAGQP

-334 DGQVEQMK
+334 DGQVVSSETAENSSQPGVDSLAELMKSDLFTKGDTRQLLRLFASKEFRSLLTEQMK

-512 EPKQA
+512 EEMRKDQ
-517 VALSYDPDDDAPK
+517 
-530 VVATGKGALAEK
+530 
-542 IIEEAK
+542 EEESVCIN
-548 QAKVPVHKDS
+548 QYSFDV
-558 KLADTLSRLE
+558 
-568 IGELIPPELYE
+568 
-579 VVAEILVFVDQMDRI
+579 
-594 RAKMEQANKK
+594 RA
-604 K
+604 

>member
-29 TDMSSKTAEG
+29 TDMSGKTAEG

-52 GQVIKVEGDTVY
+52 GQVMKVEGDTVY

-76 QEGVNLQTGQSVTFA
+76 QEGVNLQPGQSVTFA

-147 SLWQMYRQV
+147 ALWQMHRQV

-193 QLAQAANTLT
+193 QLAQAANALT
-203 DSLYAEFTDMAVQSP
+203 DSLFAEFADMAAQSP
-218 QEAAA
+218 QEAAS

-234 SSQTEAGQVGAL
+234 GSQTEAGQVGAL

-253 PGDVQPADGNQQP
+253 PGDVQP

-286 AGGQTAENGVDARL
+286 AGGQTAGNGVDARL
-300 AFDGQVQTE
+300 AFDGQVQAE
-309 TDGRQVQAEADGG
+309 SDGRQVQAEADSG

-334 DGQVEQMK
+334 DGQIVSSETAENSSQPGVDSLAELMKSDLFTKGDTRQLLRLFSSKEFRNLLTEQMK

-512 EPKQA
+512 EEMRKDQ
-517 VALSYDPDDDAPK
+517 
-530 VVATGKGALAEK
+530 
-542 IIEEAK
+542 EEESVCIN
-548 QAKVPVHKDS
+548 QYSFDV
-558 KLADTLSRLE
+558 
-568 IGELIPPELYE
+568 
-579 VVAEILVFVDQMDRI
+579 
-594 RAKMEQANKK
+594 RA
-604 K
+604 

>member
-15 NTLSGLSSSASAGR
+15 NTLSGLSPSASAGR
-29 TDMSSKTAEG
+29 TDMSGKTAEG
-39 AQAGSLTVGSAIS
+39 AQTGSLTVGSAIS
-52 GQVIKVEGDTVY
+52 GQVMKVEGDTVY

-76 QEGVNLQTGQSVTFA
+76 QEGVNLQPGQSVTFA

-147 SLWQMYRQV
+147 ALWQMHRQV

-193 QLAQAANTLT
+193 QLAQAANALT
-203 DSLYAEFTDMAVQSP
+203 DSLFAEFADMAAQSP
-218 QEAAA
+218 QEAAS

-253 PGDVQPADGNQQP
+253 PGDVQPE
-266 AAGNST
+266 AGNST
-272 GQTEAAGDPVAGQP
+272 GQTEVAGDRVAGQP
-286 AGGQTAENGVDARL
+286 AGGQTAGNGVDARL
-300 AFDGQVQTE
+300 AFDGQVQAE
-309 TDGRQVQAEADGG
+309 SDGRQVQAEADGG

-334 DGQVEQMK
+334 DGQVVSSKTAENSSQPGVDSLAELMKSDLFTKGDTRQLLHLFSSKEFRNLLTEQMK

-460 QNRKVNTH
+460 QNRRVNTH

-512 EPKQA
+512 EEMRKDQ
-517 VALSYDPDDDAPK
+517 
-530 VVATGKGALAEK
+530 
-542 IIEEAK
+542 EEESVCIN
-548 QAKVPVHKDS
+548 QYSFDV
-558 KLADTLSRLE
+558 
-568 IGELIPPELYE
+568 
-579 VVAEILVFVDQMDRI
+579 
-594 RAKMEQANKK
+594 RA
-604 K
+604 

>member
-15 NTLSGLSSSASAGR
+15 NTLSGLPSSASAGR

-76 QEGVNLQTGQSVTFA
+76 QEGVNLQSGQSVTFA

-125 QTADSLS
+125 QMADSLS

-193 QLAQAANTLT
+193 QLAQAANALT
-203 DSLYAEFTDMAVQSP
+203 DSLFAEFTDMAAQSP

-272 GQTEAAGDPVAGQP
+272 GQTDAAGQP

-300 AFDGQVQTE
+300 VFDGQVQTE
-309 TDGRQVQAEADGG
+309 TDGRQVQAEADGRQLQVSDSDKQGIDG
-322 RLQGSNA
+322 RNNFSETA
-329 EKLST
+329 ENTVQQSADSLAELMKSDLFTKGDTRQLLRLFSSKEFRSLLT
-334 DGQVEQMK
+334 EQMK

-355 EEVEQFFTKLREQVS
+355 EAVEQFFTKLREQVS
-370 RLAQTVS
+370 RLTQTVS

-512 EPKQA
+512 EEMRKDQ
-517 VALSYDPDDDAPK
+517 
-530 VVATGKGALAEK
+530 
-542 IIEEAK
+542 EEESVCIN
-548 QAKVPVHKDS
+548 QYSFDV
-558 KLADTLSRLE
+558 
-568 IGELIPPELYE
+568 
-579 VVAEILVFVDQMDRI
+579 
-594 RAKMEQANKK
+594 RA
-604 K
+604 

>member
-29 TDMSSKTAEG
+29 TDMSGKTTEG
-39 AQAGSLTVGSAIS
+39 AQTGSLTVGSAIS
-52 GQVIKVEGDTVY
+52 GQVMKVEGDTVY

-76 QEGVNLQTGQSVTFA
+76 QEGVNLQPGQSVTFA

-113 VLGKALEQAGIA
+113 VLGKALEQAGIV

-193 QLAQAANTLT
+193 QLAQAANALT
-203 DSLYAEFTDMAVQSP
+203 DSLFAEFADMAAQSP
-218 QEAAA
+218 QEAAS

-253 PGDVQPADGNQQP
+253 PGDVQPE
-266 AAGNST
+266 AGNST
-272 GQTEAAGDPVAGQP
+272 GQTEVAGDPVAGQP
-286 AGGQTAENGVDARL
+286 AGGQAAENGVDARL
-300 AFDGQVQTE
+300 AFDGQVQAE
-309 TDGRQVQAEADGG
+309 SDGRQVQAEADGG

-329 EKLST
+329 EKLSM
-334 DGQVEQMK
+334 DGQVVSSETAENSSQPGVDSLAELMKSDLFIKGDTRQLLRLFSSKEFRNLLTEQMK

-431 KGLTK
+431 KVLTK

-512 EPKQA
+512 EEMRKDQ
-517 VALSYDPDDDAPK
+517 
-530 VVATGKGALAEK
+530 
-542 IIEEAK
+542 EEESVCIN
-548 QAKVPVHKDS
+548 QYSFDV
-558 KLADTLSRLE
+558 
-568 IGELIPPELYE
+568 
-579 VVAEILVFVDQMDRI
+579 
-594 RAKMEQANKK
+594 RA
-604 K
+604 

>member
-171 RLQIPVNDL
+171 RLQIPVDDL

-203 DSLYAEFTDMAVQSP
+203 DSLFAEFTDMAVQSP

-272 GQTEAAGDPVAGQP
+272 GQTDAAGQP

-334 DGQVEQMK
+334 DGQVVSSETAENSSQPGVDSLAELMKSDLFTKGDTRQLLRLFASKEFRSLLTEQMK

-512 EPKQA
+512 EEMRKDQ
-517 VALSYDPDDDAPK
+517 
-530 VVATGKGALAEK
+530 
-542 IIEEAK
+542 EEESVCIN
-548 QAKVPVHKDS
+548 QYSFDV
-558 KLADTLSRLE
+558 
-568 IGELIPPELYE
+568 
-579 VVAEILVFVDQMDRI
+579 
-594 RAKMEQANKK
+594 RA
-604 K
+604 

>member
-1 MSFDLAGLLQRNTQ
+1 MSG
-15 NTLSGLSSSASAGR
+15 
-29 TDMSSKTAEG
+29 KTADG

-76 QEGVNLQTGQSVTFA
+76 QEGVNLQSGQSVTFA

-171 RLQIPVNDL
+171 RLQIPVDDL

-203 DSLYAEFTDMAVQSP
+203 DSLFAEFTDMAVQSP

-223 FMKELVLLLGE
+223 FMKELVLLLGK

-272 GQTEAAGDPVAGQP
+272 GQTDAAGQP

-309 TDGRQVQAEADGG
+309 TDGRQVQAEAYGG

-334 DGQVEQMK
+334 DGQVVSSETAENSSRPGVDSLAELMKSDLFTKGDTRQLLRLFASKEFRSLLTEQMR

-377 EAGKA
+377 ETGKA

-503 QKDTPSKVT
+503 QKDTLSKVT
-512 EPKQA
+512 EEMRKDQ
-517 VALSYDPDDDAPK
+517 
-530 VVATGKGALAEK
+530 
-542 IIEEAK
+542 EEESVSIN
-548 QAKVPVHKDS
+548 QYSFDV
-558 KLADTLSRLE
+558 
-568 IGELIPPELYE
+568 
-579 VVAEILVFVDQMDRI
+579 
-594 RAKMEQANKK
+594 RA
-604 K
+604 

>member
-15 NTLSGLSSSASAGR
+15 NTLSGLSSASAGR
-29 TDMSSKTAEG
+29 TDMSGKTTEG
-39 AQAGSLTVGSAIS
+39 AQTGSLTVGSAIS
-52 GQVIKVEGDTVY
+52 GQVMKVEGDTVY

-76 QEGVNLQTGQSVTFA
+76 QEGVNLQPGQSVTFA

-147 SLWQMYRQV
+147 ALWQMHRQV

-180 TAAQFQNLQNANG
+180 TAAQFENLQNANG
-193 QLAQAANTLT
+193 QLAQAANALT
-203 DSLYAEFTDMAVQSP
+203 DSLFAEFADMAAQSP
-218 QEAAA
+218 QEAAS

-234 SSQTEAGQVGAL
+234 SSQTEAGQAGAL

-253 PGDVQPADGNQQP
+253 PGDVQPE
-266 AAGNST
+266 AGNST

-286 AGGQTAENGVDARL
+286 TGGQTAGNGVDARL
-300 AFDGQVQTE
+300 AFDGQVQAE
-309 TDGRQVQAEADGG
+309 SDGRQVQAEADGG

-334 DGQVEQMK
+334 DGQVVSLETAENSSQPGVDSLAELMKSDLFTKGDTRQLLRLFSSKEFRNLLTEQMK

-355 EEVEQFFTKLREQVS
+355 EEVEQFFIKLREQVS

-512 EPKQA
+512 EEMRKDQ
-517 VALSYDPDDDAPK
+517 
-530 VVATGKGALAEK
+530 
-542 IIEEAK
+542 EEESVCIN
-548 QAKVPVHKDS
+548 QYSFDV
-558 KLADTLSRLE
+558 
-568 IGELIPPELYE
+568 
-579 VVAEILVFVDQMDRI
+579 
-594 RAKMEQANKK
+594 RA
-604 K
+604 

>member
-29 TDMSSKTAEG
+29 TDMSGKTADG

-76 QEGVNLQTGQSVTFA
+76 QEGVNLQSGQSVTFA

-171 RLQIPVNDL
+171 RLQIPVDDL

-203 DSLYAEFTDMAVQSP
+203 DSLFAEFTDMAVQSP

-253 PGDVQPADGNQQP
+253 LGDVQPADGNQQP

-272 GQTEAAGDPVAGQP
+272 GQTDAAGQP

-309 TDGRQVQAEADGG
+309 TDGRQVQAEAAGG

-334 DGQVEQMK
+334 DGQVVSSETAENSSQPGVDSLAELMKSDLFTKGDTRQLLRLFASKEFRSLLTEQMK

-503 QKDTPSKVT
+503 QKDTLSKVT
-512 EPKQA
+512 EEMRKDQ
-517 VALSYDPDDDAPK
+517 
-530 VVATGKGALAEK
+530 
-542 IIEEAK
+542 EEESVCIN
-548 QAKVPVHKDS
+548 QYSFDV
-558 KLADTLSRLE
+558 
-568 IGELIPPELYE
+568 
-579 VVAEILVFVDQMDRI
+579 
-594 RAKMEQANKK
+594 RA
-604 K
+604 

>member
-1 MSFDLAGLLQRNTQ
+1 MSFDLAGLWQRNTQ
-15 NTLSGLSSSASAGR
+15 NTLSGLSSSASAGYVDR
-29 TDMSSKTAEG
+29 SRASEG
-39 AQAGSLTVGSAIS
+39 TQAGNLTVGSAIS
-52 GQVIKVEGDTVY
+52 GQVMKVEGDTVY

-76 QEGVNLQTGQSVTFA
+76 QDGMSLQPGQSVTFA

-171 RLQIPVNDL
+171 RLQIPINDL
-180 TAAQFQNLQNANG
+180 TAAQFQNLQNTNG
-193 QLAQAANTLT
+193 QIAQAANALT
-203 DSLYAEFTDMAVQSP
+203 DSLFAEFTDMAAQSP
-218 QEAAA
+218 QEAAS

-234 SSQTEAGQVGAL
+234 SGQAEQAGAFPQEGQEMPGEAQLADGNLQSAVETIDGQGNAAEDPVAARMAGGQAAEAGTDATL
-246 PLEGQEV
+246 ALEGQKQS
-253 PGDVQPADGNQQP
+253 GADGQKVQAESDSGRLQ
-266 AAGNST
+266 AANADKQSI
-272 GQTEAAGDPVAGQP
+272 A
-286 AGGQTAENGVDARL
+286 GQTATPETAGNTVQQSADSLAELMKSDLFTKGDTRQLLRL
-300 AFDGQVQTE
+300 FSSKEFRNLLT
-309 TDGRQVQAEADGG
+309 
-322 RLQGSNA
+322 
-329 EKLST
+329 
-334 DGQVEQMK
+334 EQMK
-342 ENFLLKPEMVADK
+342 DNFLLKPEMVADK
-355 EEVEQFFTKLREQVS
+355 EAVEQFFTKLREQVS

-377 EAGKA
+377 DAGKA

-460 QNRKVNTH
+460 QNQKVNTH

-489 RLEQK
+489 RLSQK

-503 QKDTPSKVT
+503 QKDTPSRVT
-512 EPKQA
+512 EEMRKDQ
-517 VALSYDPDDDAPK
+517 
-530 VVATGKGALAEK
+530 
-542 IIEEAK
+542 EEENVCIN
-548 QAKVPVHKDS
+548 QYSFDV
-558 KLADTLSRLE
+558 
-568 IGELIPPELYE
+568 
-579 VVAEILVFVDQMDRI
+579 
-594 RAKMEQANKK
+594 RA
-604 K
+604 

>member
-29 TDMSSKTAEG
+29 TDMSGKTADG

-76 QEGVNLQTGQSVTFA
+76 QEGVNLQSGQSVTFA

-171 RLQIPVNDL
+171 RLQIPVDDL

-203 DSLYAEFTDMAVQSP
+203 DSLFAEFTDMAVQSP

-253 PGDVQPADGNQQP
+253 PGDVQPTDGNQQP

-272 GQTEAAGDPVAGQP
+272 GQTDAAGQP

-334 DGQVEQMK
+334 DGQVVSSETAENSSRPGVDSLAELMKSDLFTKGDTRQLLRLFASKEFRSLLTEQMR

-377 EAGKA
+377 ETGKA

-503 QKDTPSKVT
+503 QKDTLSKVT
-512 EPKQA
+512 EEMRKDQ
-517 VALSYDPDDDAPK
+517 
-530 VVATGKGALAEK
+530 
-542 IIEEAK
+542 EEESVCIN
-548 QAKVPVHKDS
+548 QYSFDV
-558 KLADTLSRLE
+558 
-568 IGELIPPELYE
+568 
-579 VVAEILVFVDQMDRI
+579 
-594 RAKMEQANKK
+594 RA
-604 K
+604 

>member
-29 TDMSSKTAEG
+29 TDMSGKTAEG

-52 GQVIKVEGDTVY
+52 GQVMKVEGDTVY

-76 QEGVNLQTGQSVTFA
+76 QEGVNLQPGQSVTFA

-171 RLQIPVNDL
+171 RLKIPVNDL
-180 TAAQFQNLQNANG
+180 IAAQFQNLQNANG
-193 QLAQAANTLT
+193 QLAQAANALT
-203 DSLYAEFTDMAVQSP
+203 DSLFAEFADMAAQSP
-218 QEAAA
+218 QEAAS

-234 SSQTEAGQVGAL
+234 SSQTEAGQAGAL
-246 PLEGQEV
+246 PLAGQEV

-272 GQTEAAGDPVAGQP
+272 GQTEAACDPVAGQP
-286 AGGQTAENGVDARL
+286 AGGQAAENGVDARL
-300 AFDGQVQTE
+300 AFDGQVQAE
-309 TDGRQVQAEADGG
+309 SDGRQVQAEADGG
-322 RLQGSNA
+322 RLQGTNA

-334 DGQVEQMK
+334 DGQVVSLETAENSSQPGVDSLAELMKSDLFTKGDTRQLLRLFSSKEFRNLLTEQMK

-512 EPKQA
+512 EEMRKDQ
-517 VALSYDPDDDAPK
+517 
-530 VVATGKGALAEK
+530 
-542 IIEEAK
+542 EEESVCIN
-548 QAKVPVHKDS
+548 QYSFDV
-558 KLADTLSRLE
+558 
-568 IGELIPPELYE
+568 
-579 VVAEILVFVDQMDRI
+579 
-594 RAKMEQANKK
+594 RA
-604 K
+604 